1 MLIGLAKIIHC
12 PGKKIEFSHELDF
25 SDLDFGNCRVS
36 EPVKAVGKIENTAG
50 VLQLD
55 ADVISGIHGICDR
68 CTCEFDRSINIP
80 VHAVLETDPDSQQ
93 PDDIWT
99 FTVEGDAVDLEEI
112 VRTALVFGVD
122 SKMLCKP
129 DCKGLCCRCGVDL
142 NYEACRCKPE
152 IDPRF
157 AVLQKLLD
165 KE

>member
-1 MLIGLAKIIHC
+1 MLIGLAKIIDC

-25 SDLDFGNCRVS
+25 SDLDFGNCRVTDL
-36 EPVKAVGKIENTAG
+36 VKAEGKIENTAG

-55 ADVISGIHGICDR
+55 ATVVSKIHGICDR
-68 CTCEFDRSINIP
+68 CTLEFDRDMNIP
-80 VHAVLETDPDSQQ
+80 VHAVLETDPDSQL

-99 FTVEGDAVDLEEI
+99 FTVEGDKVDLEEI
-112 VRTALVFGVD
+112 VRTAFIFGID

-129 DCKGLCCRCGVDL
+129 DCKGICCRCGVDL
-142 NYEACRCKPE
+142 NHGECRCKPE

-157 AVLQKLLD
+157 AVLQQLLD